1 MAKKLTD
8 IQKKIKLHNLAE
20 RESCDKA
27 IINHYTSIQRNY
39 KDTSARIAKDIE
51 DLRKR
56 QVELDH
62 AVLHAPEKIA
72 MAEQDIKD
80 VSKERAGVKD
90 IMGRVQKYLQV
101 KQQLR
106 RLGIRVK

>member
-8 IQKKIKLHNLAE
+8 TQKKIKLHNLAE

-27 IINHYTSIQRNY
+27 IISHYTSITRNY

-56 QVELDH
+56 QITLDH
-62 AVLHAPEKIA
+62 DVLHAPEKIQ
-72 MAEQDIKD
+72 MAEQDIKHIA
-80 VSKERAGVKD
+80 KERAGVKD
-90 IMGRVQKYLQV
+90 TMGRLQKYLQI

-106 RLGIRVK
+106 RLGVRVK